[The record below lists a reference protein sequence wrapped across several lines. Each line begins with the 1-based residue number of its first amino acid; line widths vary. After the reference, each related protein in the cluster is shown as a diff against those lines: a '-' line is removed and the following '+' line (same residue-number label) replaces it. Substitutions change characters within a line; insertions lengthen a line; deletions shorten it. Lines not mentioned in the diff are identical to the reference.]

1 MNDHPTRD
9 RLAETA
15 GGLDPRRS
23 AGRLVAVDAA
33 RGLALVG
40 LTAVHFLPQSYPD
53 NARPT
58 LSWILFA
65 GDSAALFALLAGVSL
80 AFSTGG
86 RRPRRG
92 RDLTA
97 ARAGMAV
104 RALLIMAV
112 GLTVG
117 YLMPEDP
124 PAVNILVHYGLFF
137 LLALPFL
144 GLRARTLLLC
154 SGGFLLLGP
163 FLIHW
168 LGDLVPEHSA
178 ANPTFAHVVT
188 EPVALFWQ
196 LTLTGTYPAVT
207 YMAYLLA
214 GLALGRL
221 NLKSLR
227 LQARLLAAGL
237 GLAALAKLVSWVLLY
252 GMDGYNVL
260 LYSIVSL
267 TRADLDHLIVFGGD
281 GPLPTSSLW
290 WQVLSAPHANTPL
303 SVAWSLG
310 VSTAV
315 LGALLLV
322 GREFGKWLLPL
333 TAMGAMTLSL
343 YTGQLV
349 LLSTEVHYSSPLLW
363 FVACL
368 VVSALVALAWRHA
381 FGRGP
386 LERVVSAAAHATTR
400 AVADRGTPRSPDT
413 PRKPLG

>member
-1 MNDHPTRD
+1 MDDHPTRD
-9 RLAETA
+9 RAAEAT
-15 GGLDPRRS
+15 GGFDPRRS

-40 LTAVHFLPQSYPD
+40 LTAVHFLPDSYPE
-53 NARPT
+53 NNRPT
-58 LSWILFA
+58 LSWLLFA
-65 GDSAALFALLAGVSL
+65 GDSAALFALLAGVGL

-86 RRPRRG
+86 RRPRKG

-97 ARAGMAV
+97 DRAGIVV

-112 GLTVG
+112 GLTIG
-117 YLMPEDP
+117 YLMPEVP

-144 GLRARTLLLC
+144 ALRARTLLLC
-154 SGGFLLLGP
+154 AGAFLLAGP
-163 FLIHW
+163 LLIHW
-168 LGDLVPEHSA
+168 LGDMVPEHTS

-188 EPVALFWQ
+188 EPIALFWQ

-207 YMAYLLA
+207 YMAYVLA

-227 LQARLLAAGL
+227 LQTRLLAAGL

-252 GMDGYNVL
+252 GLDGYNVL
-260 LYSIVSL
+260 LYSIVTL
-267 TRADLDHLIVFGGD
+267 TRADLDDIIVFGAY
-281 GPLPTSSLW
+281 GPLPTTTLW
-290 WQVLSAPHANTPL
+290 WQVLSAPHTNTTL

-310 VSTAV
+310 VSLAV
-315 LGALLLV
+315 LAAFLLAA
-322 GREFGKWLLPL
+322 REFGKWLLPL
-333 TAMGAMTLSL
+333 TAMGAMTLTL
-343 YTGQLV
+343 YSGQLV
-349 LLSTEVHYSSPLLW
+349 LLSTEVHYGSPLLW

-386 LERVVSAAAHATTR
+386 LERVVSMAAHATTR
-400 AVADRGTPRSPDT
+400 AVADRGSPRGPDT
-413 PRKPLG
+413 SR

>member
-9 RLAETA
+9 RAAEAT

-53 NARPT
+53 NDRPT
-58 LSWILFA
+58 LSWLLFA

-97 ARAGMAV
+97 ARAGIAV
-104 RALLIMAV
+104 RALLIMAL
-112 GLTVG
+112 GLTVD
-117 YLMPEDP
+117 YLMPADP

-144 GLRARTLLLC
+144 GLRPRTLLLC
-154 SGGFLLLGP
+154 AGGFLLVGP

-168 LGDLVPEHSA
+168 LGDLVPEHSSV
-178 ANPTFAHVVT
+178 NPTFAHLVT
-188 EPVALFWQ
+188 EPAALFWQ

-207 YMAYLLA
+207 YLSYLLA
-214 GLALGRL
+214 GLAFGRL
-221 NLKSLR
+221 NLKGLR
-227 LQARLLAAGL
+227 VQARLLAVGL

-260 LYSIVSL
+260 LYSIVEL
-267 TRADLDHLIVFGGD
+267 TRADLDHIIVFGGD

-315 LGALLLV
+315 LGALLLA

-333 TAMGAMTLSL
+333 TAMGTMTLTL

-363 FVACL
+363 SVACL

-386 LERVVSAAAHATTR
+386 LERVVSAAAHATAR
-400 AVADRGTPRSPDT
+400 AVADRGTSRGPDL

>member
-9 RLAETA
+9 RAAEAT

-53 NARPT
+53 NDRPT
-58 LSWILFA
+58 LSWLLFA

-86 RRPRRG
+86 RRPSRG

-97 ARAGMAV
+97 DRAGLAV
-104 RALLIMAV
+104 RALLIMAI
-112 GLTVG
+112 GLTVD

-144 GLRARTLLLC
+144 GLRPRTLFLC
-154 SGGFLLLGP
+154 SGAALLLGP
-163 FLIHW
+163 LLIHT

-178 ANPTFAHVVT
+178 VNPTFAELVT
-188 EPVALFWQ
+188 EPAGLFWQ
-196 LTLTGTYPAVT
+196 LTLTGTYPAAT

-221 NLKSLR
+221 NLKNLR
-227 LQARLLAAGL
+227 LQARLLAVGL

-267 TRADLDHLIVFGGD
+267 TRADLDHIIVFGGD
-281 GPLPTSSLW
+281 GPLPTSTLW

-310 VSTAV
+310 VALAA

-322 GREFGKWLLPL
+322 GREFGTWLLPL
-333 TAMGAMTLSL
+333 TALGAMTLTL
-343 YTGQLV
+343 YTAQLV

-368 VVSALVALAWRHA
+368 LVSALVALAWRHA
-381 FGRGP
+381 LGRGP

-400 AVADRGTPRSPDT
+400 AVADRGTARGPDT
-413 PRKPLG
+413 PRRPLE